1 MLQVAG
7 VVMVGEPNADNREA
21 IERYGE
27 IKVLGEMPYFNP
39 LTSIQLTSWAAT
51 ELDRNGSLLEL
62 MR

>member
-7 VVMVGEPNADNREA
+7 SSWSANPTRTIGRQS
-21 IERYGE
+21 ERYGE
-27 IKVLGEMPYFNP
+27 IKVLGEMPCFNP

>member
-1 MLQVAG
+1 
-7 VVMVGEPNADNREA
+7 MVGEPNADNREA